1 MFLGEKKNCLTISSR
16 MEPHFSGDDT
26 SIIARGL
33 PGWIGGRGA
42 RGDLLPR
49 YNVNIDIRGVGG
61 GGCSPH
67 PSIWEFGQTWAKF
80 KTFLGTFV
88 MNVYLKL
95 AFLKIKHDLFLK
107 FYKVLNL
114 LGNDSIF
121 SGKKVQPS
129 PCTSMCPG
137 TPTV

>member
-26 SIIARGL
+26 SIAAQGL

-61 GGCSPH
+61 RGLQP
-67 PSIWEFGQTWAKF
+67 PTPVFG
-80 KTFLGTFV
+80 
-88 MNVYLKL
+88 N
-95 AFLKIKHDLFLK
+95 
-107 FYKVLNL
+107 
-114 LGNDSIF
+114 
-121 SGKKVQPS
+121 SGKLGQNLRLFWALLS
-129 PCTSMCPG
+129 
-137 TPTV
+137 